1 MNIWIFLFVSV
12 PFFGGYFISR
22 QVSSNATKALEPHH
36 KAMLVDF
43 STGSQKYAMILLV
56 LAIVPIFIIPR
67 ASLIIFALLVLAS
80 NWLSLKRLWSLEFPI
95 NYKRQLRIASV
106 IFTVG
111 TVISVLNFY
120 SVLSLS

>member
-22 QVSSNATKALEPHH
+22 WVSSNATKALEPHH

-43 STGSQKYAMILLV
+43 STGSQKYTIIWLV

-67 ASLIIFALLVLAS
+67 TGLIIFALLVLAA
-80 NWLSLKRLWSLEFPI
+80 NWLSLKRLWSLDFPI
-95 NYKRQLRIASV
+95 TYKKQLRIASV

-111 TVISVLNFY
+111 AVISVLNFY